1 MLDRDSDVSRI
12 VDRLFE
18 NGLVSRNEN
27 PDDRRQK
34 SVAIIE
40 KGLSLLERM
49 SGCKSREDN
58 MLKGL
63 TEEEVRELNRLLDKI
78 RDHQDS
84 GI

>member
-1 MLDRDSDVSRI
+1 
-12 VDRLFE
+12 
-18 NGLVSRNEN
+18 
-27 PDDRRQK
+27 
-34 SVAIIE
+34 VAIIE

-63 TEEEVRELNRLLDKI
+63 SEEEVKELNRLLDKI
-78 RDHQDS
+78 RDHQDT